1 MPLCSAYICV
11 VKSEKIP
18 NYGSCTLDDHS
29 AENRQVLVS
38 RFAPYLKKH
47 HTLHLP
53 HRHSFYHVLFFTKGS
68 GSHTID
74 FEKFPV
80 RAGEIYFMSPRQV
93 HSWDFK
99 NQPDGYVLN
108 FDADFFHSFL
118 HNTDYLQQFPF
129 FNGRA
134 ADNVLFLSPTLQQRV
149 NHLFVELLKAYSAH
163 GPLATD
169 LIRVLILQILLII
182 TIERKLDTGR
192 KPENSN
198 PVMRRFLDLLEQQF
212 TNMHLPNQY
221 AEKLFVTAN
230 YLNAL
235 CKKTLGKSAGE
246 TIRGRLLLE
255 AKRLLVNADLNISQV
270 ALQLNFTDPSHFS
283 KFFKKATGQL
293 PEDFKKHLVTPNK

>member
-1 MPLCSAYICV
+1 

-29 AENRQVLVS
+29 AENRHVLVS
-38 RFAPYLKKH
+38 KFAPYLKKN

-80 RAGEIYFMSPRQV
+80 RAGEIYFMSPGQV

-99 NQPDGYVLN
+99 NRPDGYVVN

-118 HNTDYLQQFPF
+118 RDTEYLQHFPF

-134 ADNVLFLSPTLQQRV
+134 ADNVLFLSPALQQRV
-149 NHLFVELLKAYSAH
+149 NQLFVELLKAYSAH
-163 GPLATD
+163 GILATD
-169 LIRVLILQILLII
+169 LIRLLILQILLII
-182 TIERKLDTGR
+182 TIERKLDTG
-192 KPENSN
+192 KKTDNNN
-198 PVMRRFLDLLEQQF
+198 PLIRRFRELLEQHF

-221 AEKLFVTAN
+221 AAKLFVTAN

-235 CKKTLGKSAGE
+235 CKKTLGKPAGE
-246 TIRGRLLLE
+246 IIRNRLLLE
-255 AKRLLVNADLNISQV
+255 AKRMLVNADLSISQV
-270 ALQLNFTDPSHFS
+270 ALQLNFTDPSHFG
-283 KFFKKATGQL
+283 KFFKKATGQS
-293 PEDFKKHLVTPNK
+293 PEEFKKCLVTQPK